1 VFRVLKV
8 TFNVRYLVQSLTIP
22 RNSRSREVLISFLI
36 FYLFIC
42 ISYQFAQEY
51 QGRESAFSEPNA
63 LQPADSGSGT
73 TIRSSY
79 FTILLEPDVNLKRV
93 LSRINIRSFYTP
105 AGRRV
110 NSLAGMEERIG
121 YRMDLILEQVKKVL
135 DIYPVS
141 TDIKVKIFKRRK
153 DLQDE
158 YCRITMRRSPVRSFY
173 VHQYHTIYTS
183 EADINDSV
191 VAHEMGHAVVDH
203 FFQAMPSEKVGEMLA
218 TYVDLHL
225 ED

>member
-1 VFRVLKV
+1 M
-8 TFNVRYLVQSLTIP
+8 QSLAIS
-22 RNSRSREVLISFLI
+22 RNSRSREVLILFLI
-36 FYLFIC
+36 FYFFIY
-42 ISYQFAQEY
+42 SSRQFAQEY
-51 QGRESAFSEPNA
+51 QGRESAFSEPDA
-63 LQPADSGSGT
+63 LQQAGSDSWT

-110 NSLAGMEERIG
+110 NSLAGPEERIG
-121 YRMDLILEQVKKVL
+121 HRMDLILEQVKKVL

-158 YCRITMRRSPVRSFY
+158 YCRITMRPNPVRSFY
-173 VHQYHTIYTS
+173 VYQYNTIYTS

-191 VAHEMGHAVVDH
+191 IAHEMGHAVVDRH
-203 FFQAMPSEKVGEMLA
+203 FQVVPSEKIGEMLA

>member
-1 VFRVLKV
+1 MYSLVVPKNFRTMQVFII
-8 TFNVRYLVQSLTIP
+8 SLI
-22 RNSRSREVLISFLI
+22 L
-36 FYLFIC
+36 YLFIYSSC
-42 ISYQFAQEY
+42 QFAQEY
-51 QGRESAFSEPNA
+51 QGREGAFSEPNA
-63 LQPADSGSGT
+63 LQQAGSDSWT

-93 LSRINIRSFYTP
+93 LSGINIRSFYTA

-110 NSLAGMEERIG
+110 NSLAGLEEKIG
-121 YRMDLILEQVKKVL
+121 HRMDLLWEQVKKVL

-158 YCRITMRRSPVRSFY
+158 YCRITMKRSRVRSFY
-173 VHQYHTIYTS
+173 VHQYNTIYTS

-191 VAHEMGHAVVDH
+191 IAHEMGHAVVDRH
-203 FFQAMPSEKVGEMLA
+203 FQVVPSEKIGEMLA